1 MRRIAVSFRSAG
13 GRGAS
18 AHGHEG
24 AREAGGAGCVE
35 AAGKLPSAAA
45 LGRTGQR
52 LSAGMGLNR
61 VQRVDGWIVA
71 IRVGGNFTGICF
83 I

>member
-1 MRRIAVSFRSAG
+1 MCRIAVSFSSEG

-24 AREAGGAGCVE
+24 AKDVRGAGCGE
-35 AAGKLPSAAA
+35 TAGKLPFAGA

-52 LSAGMGLNR
+52 LSAGMGLDR

-71 IRVGGNFTGICF
+71 IWVGGYFTWIY
-83 I
+83 